1 MEINKAI
8 EILITHITN
17 ILQSKNNNNYDQRSI
32 NGFKNG
38 AKTSTHYTLLIS
50 QFNDN
55 QPMNTN
61 NIDSIILKAY
71 YAIPFDQLEEI
82 SFIYLQHSIEKQLF
96 LYTRFEEATLNR
108 LKTIF
113 KLRRHRGT
121 KPINFTH
128 YVEFNY

>member
-1 MEINKAI
+1 
-8 EILITHITN
+8 
-17 ILQSKNNNNYDQRSI
+17 
-32 NGFKNG
+32 
-38 AKTSTHYTLLIS
+38 
-50 QFNDN
+50 
-55 QPMNTN
+55 MNTN

-113 KLRRHRGT
+113 NQAKDQFESFDDTEEPRQLVLYT
-121 KPINFTH
+121 T
-128 YVEFNY
+128 FNSTTNKTCKNQA